1 MFAELHCQLYPG
13 QFSSEFAVV
22 VTSFSGREFSLFASR
37 DEVRSAREPGDD
49 EPVDG
54 WLRVKVLEGDGEHV
68 LVQLPQSTIENG
80 PYLAVRRDK
89 LRLIPEIAA
98 V

>member
-1 MFAELHCQLYPG
+1 MFAELHCRLYPG

-22 VTSFSGREFSLFASR
+22 VTSFSGREFSLFTSR
-37 DEVRSAREPGDD
+37 DDVRSDREPSDD
-49 EPVDG
+49 QPVEA

-68 LVQLPQSTIENG
+68 LVQLPQSTIETG
-80 PYLAVRRDK
+80 PYLAVRRDQ
-89 LRLIPEIAA
+89 LRPISEVAA